1 MMKPKEWLVAQ
12 GHLKEAG
19 RGRMSREHIALI
31 HKAVAEGVE
40 IEGYSTPKP
49 APMKASEPKAEAKV
63 ESTGIV
69 DVPDEVRPES
79 EWQAFVDN
87 REIGMRTVCNGCGN
101 SLTHCYEKFPRVWL
115 DHAREGAVSFKPR
128 STPRQ
133 RWW

>member
-31 HKAVAEGVE
+31 QAAVASGVE

-49 APMKASEPKAEAKV
+49 APVKAVEPKPEKV

-69 DVPDEVRPES
+69 DVPETVRHEAD
-79 EWQAFVDN
+79 WQAFVDN
-87 REIGMRTVCNGCGN
+87 REVGMRTVCNGCGN
-101 SLTHCYEKFPRVWL
+101 SLTHCYEKFSKVWI
-115 DHAREGAVSFKPR
+115 DHTREGVVVFKQR
-128 STPRQ
+128 TTPRK